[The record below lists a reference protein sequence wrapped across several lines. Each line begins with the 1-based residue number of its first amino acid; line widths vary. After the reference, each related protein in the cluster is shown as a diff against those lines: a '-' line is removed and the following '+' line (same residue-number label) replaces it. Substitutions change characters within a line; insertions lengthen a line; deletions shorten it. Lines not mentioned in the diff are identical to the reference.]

1 MDGAAADLHDF
12 FGTGLSA
19 RQNEQLR
26 LATFEHTAQVSYRFL
41 RTLITASV
49 SRRTKQNKCNRCS
62 TTSFTGSFWTNKLHP
77 VLIYNVS
84 VQCNGLS
91 VKAGGPV
98 TVLLFLVVSSPSE
111 LTLRQ
116 STLFEEDMCATATNH
131 NTTDRSPEPHT
142 NIRTPS
148 GSNVPPT
155 VAECYGVVVH
165 DQLGLS

>member
-1 MDGAAADLHDF
+1 MI
-12 FGTGLSA
+12 TT
-19 RQNEQLR
+19 R
-26 LATFEHTAQVSYRFL
+26 HTKV
-41 RTLITASV
+41 
-49 SRRTKQNKCNRCS
+49 N
-62 TTSFTGSFWTNKLHP
+62 
-77 VLIYNVS
+77 

-91 VKAGGPV
+91 VKAGGSV

-116 STLFEEDMCATATNH
+116 INDLQNEQKTIISNVYYAVLLTATTKNH
-131 NTTDRSPEPHT
+131 NTSDSSPEPH
-142 NIRTPS
+142 NNVLTPS